1 MLGEWDELIA
11 WEIPL
16 INENEEILGGL
27 IIAQTIIVI

>member
-16 INENEEILGGL
+16 INENDEILRGL

>member
-1 MLGEWDELIA
+1 MLDEWDELIA

-16 INENEEILGGL
+16 INENEEILGDL

>member
-16 INENEEILGGL
+16 INENEEILEGS